1 MFDRWNALHIRR
13 NRDREEMNRNS
24 EKRTAGDI
32 VLASSTDRH
41 DVNRKEL
48 GHIATGRT
56 REVYLEA
63 SLAAIVK

>member
-1 MFDRWNALHIRR
+1 MDR
-13 NRDREEMNRNS
+13 DS

-48 GHIATGRT
+48 GHIVPGRT
-56 REVYLEA
+56 REVYLA
-63 SLAAIVK
+63 ACLAAIV